1 MQAAKI
7 KRAQNCPLA
16 ANFASLLQYQWSVSP
31 LILLYFV
38 SSLGVHWNRISLAVI
53 SQVSDVCTSVCCTLQ
68 TFRRAFCP
76 HSWGDWMSS
85 SECWVDA
92 VEGNFP
98 VMRARD
104 GVGKFVILRLLQ
116 NVGANITIRR
126 QAQQTTLTWTAATLT
141 TWPLASLYMC
151 CMRVP

>member
-76 HSWGDWMSS
+76 HSWGD
-85 SECWVDA
+85 
-92 VEGNFP
+92 
-98 VMRARD
+98 
-104 GVGKFVILRLLQ
+104 
-116 NVGANITIRR
+116 
-126 QAQQTTLTWTAATLT
+126 
-141 TWPLASLYMC
+141 
-151 CMRVP
+151 